1 MKVLALLGSPRRKG
15 NTAVL
20 LNALLEGLRHNGNHH
35 IEEVYLQQLDLH
47 PCRNCDACRQMEQRY
62 CAIDDDMQSLYAAF
76 IEAQMVVF
84 ASPVYWWCISGQ
96 LKLFIDRLY
105 GLNAEKNPD
114 FFAGKQAV
122 LVFTHY
128 DEEPCSGAEIS
139 RTMFQEICAYTKMQ
153 IVGDLRHSSG
163 KRHVRECAAKL
174 AEASALGGR
183 LAGAAE

>member
-1 MKVLALLGSPRRKG
+1 
-15 NTAVL
+15 
-20 LNALLEGLRHNGNHH
+20 
-35 IEEVYLQQLDLH
+35 
-47 PCRNCDACRQMEQRY
+47 
-62 CAIDDDMQSLYAAF
+62 
-76 IEAQMVVF
+76 MVVF
-84 ASPVYWWCISGQ
+84 TSPVYWWCISGQ